1 MYAMCCAGHYLGG
14 DLHDTA
20 SIGHDKPFLPGVTM
34 AVEPALYIPNDPEKY
49 GALAG
54 IGVRLEDDVLVTANE
69 PIIFSKNVPV
79 AMNEV
84 EDIVGTAADVAKH
97 TL

>member
-1 MYAMCCAGHYLGG
+1 MSCVVGAGHYLGG
-14 DLHDTA
+14 DVHDTA
-20 SIGHDKPFLPGVTM
+20 SVGHDKPFLPCVTM
-34 AVEPALYIPNDPEKY
+34 AVEPALYIPNDPDKY

-54 IGVRLEDDVLVTANE
+54 IGIRLEDDVLVTAGD
-69 PIIFSKNVPV
+69 PIILSKDVPI

-84 EDIVGTAADVAKH
+84 EDLIGTAADVAKH